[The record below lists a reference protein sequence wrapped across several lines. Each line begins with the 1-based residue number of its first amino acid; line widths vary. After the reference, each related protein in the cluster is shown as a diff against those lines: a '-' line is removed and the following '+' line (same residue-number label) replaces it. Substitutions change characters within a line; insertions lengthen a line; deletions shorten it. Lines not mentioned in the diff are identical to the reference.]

1 MNTVLCCSWK
11 KLLESIA
18 MFAFGDSLGSMA
30 EVASLTSELD
40 VLRGKKSP
48 GAVVNLLLPY
58 FASQS
63 NEFDNMDE
71 GKESVF
77 KEHLV

>member
-1 MNTVLCCSWK
+1 
-11 KLLESIA
+11 
-18 MFAFGDSLGSMA
+18 MFAFGVSLGSMA

-48 GAVVNLLLPY
+48 GTVVNLLLPY

-63 NEFDNMDE
+63 NEFDNME
-71 GKESVF
+71 GGKDSVF
-77 KEHLV
+77 KELLV

>member
-1 MNTVLCCSWK
+1 MYY
-11 KLLESIA
+11 EER
-18 MFAFGDSLGSMA
+18 SLQ
-30 EVASLTSELD
+30 VQC
-40 VLRGKKSP
+40 
-48 GAVVNLLLPY
+48 VNLLLPY